1 MKGKIKI
8 QEGKMTE
15 HEFSG
20 KIFEITDC
28 DITIDG
34 LKEKPFFPQE
44 YSEEILS
51 SNIILLPVDNYN
63 KVDYPVF
70 PEKTSAFYEYLK
82 ENEPN
87 GVSSSICIADDR
99 YAELE
104 LHNDEITLAT
114 ILVFHVAL
122 PMAVSLVSNYL
133 YDIMK
138 KRRKKLDVKI
148 DIIVTKNKKSKKIK
162 YQGAVEDF
170 EKTLKSLPDNFLD
183 V

>member
-1 MKGKIKI
+1 
-8 QEGKMTE
+8 MTE

-28 DITIDG
+28 DITIDS

-44 YSEEILS
+44 YYEEILS
-51 SNIILLPVDNYN
+51 SNIILLPVENYN

-70 PEKTSAFYEYLK
+70 PEKTDSFYEYLK
-82 ENEPN
+82 ENEPD
-87 GVSSSICIADDR
+87 GVSSSICIADDK

-114 ILVFHVAL
+114 VLVLSVAL
-122 PMAVSLVSNYL
+122 PLTINLISNYL
-133 YDIMK
+133 YDIMR
-138 KRRKKLDVKI
+138 KRRIKLNVKI